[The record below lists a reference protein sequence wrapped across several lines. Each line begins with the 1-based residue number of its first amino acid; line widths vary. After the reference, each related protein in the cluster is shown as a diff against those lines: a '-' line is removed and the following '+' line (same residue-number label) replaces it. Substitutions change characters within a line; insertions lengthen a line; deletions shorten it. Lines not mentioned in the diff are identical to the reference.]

1 MLNLT
6 GNLIVTNFQIG
17 LITVFVSF
25 IIDRKKDSRDS
36 SSNLL
41 PVQDQVLNELTNQ
54 TELLFPLVDKQE
66 SGMVCS
72 QL

>member
-6 GNLIVTNFQIG
+6 GNLIVTNFQVG